1 MIIGVL
7 HLTFRLHGNRSLK
20 DKRRVA
26 LSLKQKLRN
35 TFNVA
40 VGEVAA
46 QDAHDRLVLAV
57 VTVAN
62 ETAKAES
69 RLAKALA
76 LVEAASP
83 TELAACRT
91 EFFGDDETEGGVGS
105 FDTDFDGDFDL
116 EFKKDGNWSNPDG
129 RDL

>member
-20 DKRRVA
+20 GKRKVA

-76 LVEAASP
+76 LVEAATP
-83 TELAACRT
+83 VELAGCRT

-105 FDTDFDGDFDL
+105 LDADFDNDFDR
-116 EFKKDGNWSNPDG
+116 EFGDDFNLSDPDG